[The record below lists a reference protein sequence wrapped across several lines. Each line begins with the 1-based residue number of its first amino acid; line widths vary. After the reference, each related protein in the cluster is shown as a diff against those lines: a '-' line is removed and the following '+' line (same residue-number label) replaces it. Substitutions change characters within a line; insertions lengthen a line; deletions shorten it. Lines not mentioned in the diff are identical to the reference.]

1 MIYNKELILF
11 MPFIGGGGVEKNL
24 FIIANHLSKKFDK
37 IRICTLSRDKIG
49 KFNKKIQYLGPSK
62 NFYEKLNIRLKYM
75 ISLMIL
81 FKFLIK
87 NRNSTVLSF
96 QANIYCIVLCKFLNI
111 KIIIRSNSSPSGWYH
126 NTLKKIIYKYLISKA
141 DCVIVNSL
149 EFKTQMERKFNIKVN
164 CIFNPLDLK
173 NIKRQSYLGKPDP
186 FFNRKKCLKLIN
198 LGRFTDQKN
207 QITILKACK
216 ILKDLV
222 DFRLLIFGRGIEKDK
237 MQKFIFDNN
246 LQKYVKLRNFIEN
259 PYRIIRQSDIFVLSS
274 KYEGLPNVL
283 LEAASLKK
291 IILSTKCPTGPKE
304 ILLNGKG
311 GVFFK
316 IGDHKELARKIR
328 YINDNK
334 EKMRE
339 KINICFK
346 NLNKYDYKKNLNKY
360 QKLINDIMQTNL
372 NSKSFSKKYNV

>member
-1 MIYNKELILF
+1 

-246 LQKYVKLRNFIEN
+246 LQEYVKLRNFIEN